1 MSDSLRPHGL
11 QRARLPC
18 PSPSSGVC
26 SHSCPLSLWCH
37 PEDRMNPQAA
47 ETQSYV
53 RVCVMDSN
61 HRERGWS
68 LGGYAWV
75 TTASIVLLF
84 GYQTAIPLMPCPGV
98 YSLWATWE
106 GARGELKIC
115 PEFAIIWSS
124 LFRPQLTQFLDNLWW
139 RKRTDQE
146 WKEMDKS
153 RQALGVCSL
162 RLWVGS
168 VEP

>member
-1 MSDSLRPHGL
+1 MDCSVPGFPVLHH
-11 QRARLPC
+11 LPEFAHTHVHW
-18 PSPSSGVC
+18 VC
-26 SHSCPLSLWCH
+26 DAIQKIEWIHKLLKPNHMC
-37 PEDRMNPQAA
+37 
-47 ETQSYV
+47 
-53 RVCVMDSN
+53 VCVWWIQTTENVGD
-61 HRERGWS
+61 
-68 LGGYAWV
+68 LWV
-75 TTASIVLLF
+75 AMCESPQLQLCLF